1 MRIDHI
7 GYAVEDAE
15 TGIKALTAL
24 GFVFDAPIEDEARKV
39 KLAFGTLDGYR
50 VEWVAPTA
58 DDSPVSRLLKT
69 VGPTP
74 YHLCYASADL
84 DAEIERLRRY
94 GARTLIPPAPAV
106 AFGGRR
112 VVFMYSLAI
121 GTFEIVETSEV
132 AD

>member
-7 GYAVEDAE
+7 GYAVEDLNAAVGE
-15 TGIKALTAL
+15 LEAL
-24 GFVFDAPIEDEARKV
+24 GFLFDAPIEDVARKI

-50 VEWVAPTA
+50 VELVAPTA
-58 DDSPVSRLLKT
+58 EDSPVTRLLKT

-74 YHLCYASADL
+74 YHLCYLSDDL
-84 DAEIERLRRY
+84 DADVQTLRKK
-94 GARTLIPPAPAV
+94 GVKTLLSPAPAI

-121 GTFEIVETSEV
+121 GTFEIVEAER
-132 AD
+132 